1 MAQVLIFIYES
12 ILETE
17 LFQEDLWRYSQQT
30 VYIVVQ
36 NLAP

>member
-17 LFQEDLWRYSQQT
+17 LFQEDLWGYSQQT